1 MKRISIA
8 TLATIGLAILAC
20 GGGDEEAGGGDDGAT
35 ATTTGTTGTT
45 EPAAAA
51 EPELVAVAVTEP
63 WKAMDLP
70 INNGT
75 PVVSDKT
82 HLLVAYNDGAISTY
96 TTSYG
101 GVIEKNGW
109 KKKDDYSEPDFTA
122 ILYTKGSQELGF
134 AVGNFEGKTVVYFED
149 LDGVPEDQRI
159 VRKKGNANR
168 GSLARKVQTHRPKH
182 SSSGH
187 SSSSSKSSNTGKKKG
202 KGKGKGKG
210 KKKKK
215 KGGKKKR

>member
-20 GGGDEEAGGGDDGAT
+20 GGGEEEAAGGGGDDGTT
-35 ATTTGTTGTT
+35 ATTGTTGAT
-45 EPAAAA
+45 EAPAQA
-51 EPELVAVAVTEP
+51 ELQAVPVTDP
-63 WKAMDLP
+63 WKSMDLP

-101 GVIEKNGW
+101 QQIEKNGW
-109 KKKDDYSEPDFTA
+109 TKKDDYSEADFTA
-122 ILYTKGSQELGF
+122 VLYEKGGQEMGF
-134 AVGNFEGKTVVYFED
+134 AVGNFEGYTVVYFED
-149 LDGVPEDQRI
+149 LDGVPEEKR
-159 VRKKGNANR
+159 VVSKRSSR
-168 GSLARKVQTHRPKH
+168 SSLQRKVQHHRPNK
-182 SSSGH
+182 SA
-187 SSSSSKSSNTGKKKG
+187 SKSSGSAGGK

-210 KKKKK
+210 KKKGGK

>member
-1 MKRISIA
+1 MKRISLA

-35 ATTTGTTGTT
+35 ATTATTGTTGAT
-45 EPAAAA
+45 EAPAQA
-51 EPELVAVAVTEP
+51 ELVAVPVTDP
-63 WKAMDLP
+63 WKKMNLP

-75 PVVSDKT
+75 PVKSDKT

-101 GVIEKNGW
+101 QAIEKAGW
-109 KKKDDYSEPDFTA
+109 KQKDDYSESDFTA
-122 ILYTKGSQELGF
+122 ILYTRGKQELGF
-134 AVGNFEGKTVVYFED
+134 AVGHFEGYTVVYFED

-159 VRKKGNANR
+159 VSRRSSRHELAKKVNKHKPR
-168 GSLARKVQTHRPKH
+168 H
-182 SSSGH
+182 SSSKKSS
-187 SSSSSKSSNTGKKKG
+187 SSSSSKK

-215 KGGKKKR
+215 GGKKKR

>member
-20 GGGDEEAGGGDDGAT
+20 GGGDEEGGGDDGAT
-35 ATTTGTTGTT
+35 ATTATGTTGGTT
-45 EPAAAA
+45 APEPAQA
-51 EPELVAVAVTEP
+51 ELVAVPVTEP
-63 WKAMDLP
+63 WKSMDLP

-82 HLLVAYNDGAISTY
+82 HLLVAYNEGAISTY

-101 GVIEKNGW
+101 QQIEKKGW
-109 KKKDDYSEPDFTA
+109 KKKDDYSEADFTA

-134 AVGNFEGKTVVYFED
+134 AVGHFEGKTVVYFED

-159 VRKKGNANR
+159 VRKGRDNR
-168 GSLARKVQTHRPKH
+168 HSLNRKVQKHRPTAGKK
-182 SSSGH
+182 SS
-187 SSSSSKSSNTGKKKG
+187 SSSSSKK